1 MGVNKLL
8 DTALNGTED
17 EGTTAVF
24 PSGMFKEV
32 KLPID

>member
-1 MGVNKLL
+1 MLIKKGL
-8 DTALNGTED
+8 DTALDGAED

>member
-1 MGVNKLL
+1 MVIDEGL
-8 DTALNGTED
+8 DATLDGAED
-17 EGTTAVF
+17 EGTTAVL

>member
-1 MGVNKLL
+1 MVIDEGL
-8 DTALNGTED
+8 DATLDGTED
-17 EGTTAVF
+17 EGATAVL